1 MPGGRAVWTRRTGRG
16 AGTGWT
22 WSSECFQLVVV
33 VTVCSCFM
41 FDLVSGTC
49 IRLEALLKLNST
61 GCDGCLMN
69 IVFNCQD
76 MFFFQLKTSEGNWVY
91 NADQWPLWGGGLC
104 ISSSRS
110 SLRYELLPMMHCSSF
125 PLLPMLQ
132 IQTLPNFISTDVAL
146 RLIQSS
152 LSMFSEER
160 EGDWLRWPMYGI
172 FPQNPNF
179 SLLFLWE
186 ANWVLH
192 IHRMYSEFG
201 KMI

>member
-1 MPGGRAVWTRRTGRG
+1 MPGGRAVWTRRTDRE

-76 MFFFQLKTSEGNWVY
+76 MFFSIKNKWRKL
-91 NADQWPLWGGGLC
+91 GL
-104 ISSSRS
+104 
-110 SLRYELLPMMHCSSF
+110 
-125 PLLPMLQ
+125 Q
-132 IQTLPNFISTDVAL
+132 
-146 RLIQSS
+146 
-152 LSMFSEER
+152 
-160 EGDWLRWPMYGI
+160 RWPMATLGRGFMYQLQQELFTLWVVAYDALQQLSTPPNVTNTNITQLHQHRCSIATHPILTFYVFRRKRGWLVEVTNVWN
-172 FPQNPNF
+172 FPTKSQFFIALP
-179 SLLFLWE
+179 LG
-186 ANWVLH
+186 
-192 IHRMYSEFG
+192 G
-201 KMI
+201 KLSSAYT